1 VGFGSN
7 EPVLSGIY
15 KLNNMIERTFDQHIS
30 RQFNNELEHLRQQ
43 MMAMGGIVEQMLRQA
58 VQALIESDTALAQV
72 VIDTDD
78 QVNQIEKKLD
88 EECTLVI
95 ARRQPAASDLRL
107 IFAII
112 KAISDLERIGDEA
125 EKIARWAISLADYS
139 RPRNDYRELE
149 LLGHTVLDM
158 LRQGLDGFTR
168 LSPEVAIELKNQ
180 DKKVDQEYETI
191 FRQYYSYMM
200 EDAGQIRR
208 ILDAL
213 LVAKSMERIGDHCKN
228 LGEYV
233 YYLVQGHDVRYETA
247 RQMQDSL
254 DLESSEE

>member
-1 VGFGSN
+1 
-7 EPVLSGIY
+7 
-15 KLNNMIERTFDQHIS
+15 MIDKHFDQHIS
-30 RQFNNELEHLRQQ
+30 RQFNQELENLRQR
-43 MMAMGGIVEQMLRQA
+43 MMAMGGMVEEMLRQA
-58 VQALIESDTALAQV
+58 VVALVESDTALAQR
-72 VIDTDD
+72 VIENDE
-78 QVNQIEKKLD
+78 QVNQIEKTLD
-88 EECTLVI
+88 EECTLII

-107 IFAII
+107 VFAII

-125 EKIARWAISLADYS
+125 EKIARWAISLADYQ

-158 LRQGLDGFTR
+158 LRQSLDGFAR
-168 LSPEVAIELKNQ
+168 MSPEVAIELKRQ

-200 EDAGQIRR
+200 EDPRHIRR
-208 ILDAL
+208 VLDAL

-233 YYLVQGHDVRYETA
+233 FYLVRGQDLRHESAQEFA
-247 RQMQDSL
+247 RELDSDQD
-254 DLESSEE
+254 

>member
-1 VGFGSN
+1 
-7 EPVLSGIY
+7 
-15 KLNNMIERTFDQHIS
+15 MIDKHFDQHIS
-30 RQFNNELEHLRQQ
+30 RQFNQELENLRQK
-43 MMAMGGIVEQMLRQA
+43 MMAMGGMVEDMLRQA
-58 VQALIESDTALAQV
+58 VLALVESDTALAQR
-72 VIDTDD
+72 VIDNDD
-78 QVNQIEKKLD
+78 QVNQIEKTLD
-88 EECTLVI
+88 EECTLII

-107 IFAII
+107 VFAII

-125 EKIARWAISLADYS
+125 EKIARWAISLADYQ

-158 LRQGLDGFTR
+158 LRQSLDGFAR
-168 LSPEVAIELKNQ
+168 MSPEVAIELKRQ

-200 EDAGQIRR
+200 EDPRHIRR
-208 ILDAL
+208 VLDAL

-233 YYLVQGHDVRYETA
+233 FYLVRGQDLRHESAQEFVRTLDSE
-247 RQMQDSL
+247 QDS
-254 DLESSEE
+254 EE

>member
-1 VGFGSN
+1 
-7 EPVLSGIY
+7 
-15 KLNNMIERTFDQHIS
+15 MIDKHFDQHIS
-30 RQFNNELEHLRQQ
+30 RQFNQELENLRQR
-43 MMAMGGIVEQMLRQA
+43 MMAMGGMVEEMLRQA
-58 VQALIESDTALAQV
+58 VVALVESDTALAQR
-72 VIDTDD
+72 VIEKDE
-78 QVNQIEKKLD
+78 QVNQIEKTLD
-88 EECTLVI
+88 EECTLII

-107 IFAII
+107 VFAII

-125 EKIARWAISLADYS
+125 EKIARWAISLADYQ

-158 LRQGLDGFTR
+158 LRQSLDGFAR
-168 LSPEVAIELKNQ
+168 MSPEVAIELKRQ

-200 EDAGQIRR
+200 EDPRHIRR
-208 ILDAL
+208 VLDAL

-233 YYLVQGHDVRYETA
+233 FYLVRGQDLRHESAQEFA
-247 RQMQDSL
+247 RELDSDQD
-254 DLESSEE
+254 

>member
-1 VGFGSN
+1 
-7 EPVLSGIY
+7 
-15 KLNNMIERTFDQHIS
+15 MIDKHFDQHIS
-30 RQFNNELEHLRQQ
+30 RQFNQELENLRQK
-43 MMAMGGIVEQMLRQA
+43 MMAMGGMVEDMLRQA
-58 VQALIESDTALAQV
+58 VLALVESDTALAQR
-72 VIDTDD
+72 VIDNDD
-78 QVNQIEKKLD
+78 QVNQIEKTLD
-88 EECTLVI
+88 EECTLII

-107 IFAII
+107 VFAII

-125 EKIARWAISLADYS
+125 EKIARWAISLADYQ

-158 LRQGLDGFTR
+158 LRQSLDGFAR
-168 LSPEVAIELKNQ
+168 MSPEVAIELKRQ

-200 EDAGQIRR
+200 EDPRHIRR
-208 ILDAL
+208 VLDAL

-233 YYLVQGHDVRYETA
+233 FYLVRGQDLRHESAQEFVRTL
-247 RQMQDSL
+247 DS
-254 DLESSEE
+254 EPGSEE

>member
-1 VGFGSN
+1 
-7 EPVLSGIY
+7 
-15 KLNNMIERTFDQHIS
+15 MIDKHFDQHIS
-30 RQFNNELEHLRQQ
+30 RQFNQELENLRQK
-43 MMAMGGIVEQMLRQA
+43 MMAMGGMVEEMLHQA
-58 VQALIESDTALAQV
+58 VRALVESDTALAQR
-72 VIDTDD
+72 VIDNDE
-78 QVNQIEKKLD
+78 QVNQIEKTLD

-107 IFAII
+107 VFAII

-125 EKIARWAISLADYS
+125 EKIARWAISLADYQ

-158 LRQGLDGFTR
+158 LRRSLDGFAR
-168 LSPEVAIELKNQ
+168 MSPEVAIELKRQ

-200 EDAGQIRR
+200 EDPRHIRR
-208 ILDAL
+208 VLDAL

-233 YYLVQGHDVRYETA
+233 FYLVRGQDLRHESAQEFARELDSDQGDE
-247 RQMQDSL
+247 
-254 DLESSEE
+254 

>member
-1 VGFGSN
+1 
-7 EPVLSGIY
+7 
-15 KLNNMIERTFDQHIS
+15 MIDKHFDQHIS
-30 RQFNNELEHLRQQ
+30 RQFNQELENLRQK
-43 MMAMGGIVEQMLRQA
+43 MMAMGGMVEDMLRQA
-58 VQALIESDTALAQV
+58 VLALGESDTALAQR
-72 VIDTDD
+72 VIDNDD
-78 QVNQIEKKLD
+78 QVNQIEKTLD
-88 EECTLVI
+88 EECTLII

-107 IFAII
+107 VFAII

-125 EKIARWAISLADYS
+125 EKIARWAISLADYQ

-158 LRQGLDGFTR
+158 LRQSLDGFAR
-168 LSPEVAIELKNQ
+168 MSPEVAIELKRQ

-200 EDAGQIRR
+200 EDPRHIRR
-208 ILDAL
+208 VLDAL

-233 YYLVQGHDVRYETA
+233 FYLVRGQDLRHESAQEFVRTLDSEQG
-247 RQMQDSL
+247 
-254 DLESSEE
+254 SEE